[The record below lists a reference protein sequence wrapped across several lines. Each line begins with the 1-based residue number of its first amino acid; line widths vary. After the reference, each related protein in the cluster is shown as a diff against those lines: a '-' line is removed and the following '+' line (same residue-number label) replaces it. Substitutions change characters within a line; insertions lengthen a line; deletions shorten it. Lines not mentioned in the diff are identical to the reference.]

1 MTSDSY
7 HRPLA
12 PDHPVAVRDR
22 LLAHVGTPLP
32 LDERREP
39 TAVIALIAQA
49 VGHLPYENLGKVA
62 DRSER
67 GSIRLPTI
75 AETVDSHLE
84 NGSGG
89 TCFALTDLLCALLVA
104 SGFDA
109 RPILADRTY
118 GPATHCAVRVE
129 LQGKPLLV
137 DPGYLIHEPL
147 PLLDMAVIRE
157 TPFHRLELVPIAPG
171 GRELATIERASSAP
185 SSSTGTP
192 PRRTYRLT
200 YRIDP
205 VDDGEFRDAW
215 LASYDWPMMTYPVI
229 AAVDRSRQLF
239 VRGDRWQERSDRT
252 TSRRRLDRAALIDRL
267 VNELGM
273 RREWVERAWRAFP
286 DAPSLGG
293 GDRARTGD

>member
-1 MTSDSY
+1 MTSDSL

-12 PDHPVAVRDR
+12 PDHPAAVRDR
-22 LLAHVGTPLP
+22 LLAHVAAPLAP
-32 LDERREP
+32 DERPEP
-39 TAVIALIAQA
+39 TTMIAVIAQA

-75 AETVDSHLE
+75 AETVDSHLA

-89 TCFALTDLLCALLVA
+89 TCFALTDLLRALLVA

-129 LQGKPLLV
+129 LQGRPLLV

-147 PLLDMAVIRE
+147 PLSEMTVIRE
-157 TPFHRLELVPIAPG
+157 TPFHRLELVPTAPER
-171 GRELATIERASSAP
+171 RELSTIERTTSIDATA
-185 SSSTGTP
+185 
-192 PRRTYRLT
+192 RRTYRLT

-205 VDDGEFRDAW
+205 VDDDQLRDAW

-239 VRGDRWQERSDRT
+239 VRGDRWQERRDET

-286 DAPSLGG
+286 ETPSLGG
-293 GDRARTGD
+293 GDRTRGGD